1 MPGTYMYCTV
11 VLQYILVHL
20 KIYVDS
26 LAKVTNKNLV
36 INIKTCNG
44 CWVTDTL
51 SILGIKNVT

>member
-1 MPGTYMYCTV
+1 MYCTV